1 MRVAFT
7 GHRPEQLHIGHNEL
21 SEEGQALRDFI
32 RNEIRVLEQW
42 TAYRKIDS
50 EIKHPPVVE
59 LRKSKLR

>member
-1 MRVAFT
+1 MQSKLCGCEEFLRHSSVGLA
-7 GHRPEQLHIGHNEL
+7 PKNEKKPY
-21 SEEGQALRDFI
+21 GYHA
-32 RNEIRVLEQW
+32 NMW